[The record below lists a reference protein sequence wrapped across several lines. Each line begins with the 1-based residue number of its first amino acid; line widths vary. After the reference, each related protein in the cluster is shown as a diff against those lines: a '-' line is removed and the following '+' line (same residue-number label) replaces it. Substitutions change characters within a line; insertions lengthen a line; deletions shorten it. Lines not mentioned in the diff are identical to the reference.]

1 MYPFTLK
8 LSTTKKSR
16 WTNSCKWIIIHH
28 TAWWTFQSNMKY
40 LSESKAQASV
50 HFVIWENW
58 EVWKIWDPKDILWHA
73 WNWSRWNIGNVN
85 TQFLW
90 IEVVWYWEYNLNQ
103 FIRLTDL
110 VEYLMGNFNIPNDMI
125 LRHSDVTQESKFTK
139 EKLLRDW
146 RRKVKK
152 FDIWLSFFRDN
163 DWFKMWRNKLIPRKE
178 SRFNS

>member
-1 MYPFTLK
+1 
-8 LSTTKKSR
+8 
-16 WTNSCKWIIIHH
+16 
-28 TAWWTFQSNMKY
+28 MKY

-73 WNWSRWNIGNVN
+73 GNWNRWNIGNVN

-110 VEYLMGNFNIPNDMI
+110 VEYLMGNFNIPNNMI
-125 LRHSDVTQESKFTK
+125 LRHSDVTQERNFSK
-139 EKLLRDW
+139 
-146 RRKVKK
+146 
-152 FDIWLSFFRDN
+152 
-163 DWFKMWRNKLIPRKE
+163 
-178 SRFNS
+178 

>member
-1 MYPFTLK
+1 MYPFTIK
-8 LSTTKKSR
+8 LPTTKKSR
-16 WTNSCKWIIIHH
+16 WENKCLGIIIHH
-28 TAWWTFQSNMKY
+28 TAWWTFTSNAKY

-58 EVWKIWDPKDILWHA
+58 EIAKIWDPKDILRHA
-73 WNWSRWNIGNVN
+73 GNWSWWNIGNVN

-163 DWFKMWRNKLIPRKE
+163 DWFKIWRNKLIPRKE
-178 SRFNS
+178 SRFN

>member
-1 MYPFTLK
+1 
-8 LSTTKKSR
+8 
-16 WTNSCKWIIIHH
+16 
-28 TAWWTFQSNMKY
+28 MKY

-58 EVWKIWDPKDILWHA
+58 EVWKIWDPRDILRHA
-73 WNWSRWNIGNVN
+73 GNGSWWEVGNVN

-90 IEVVWYWEYNLNQ
+90 IEVVWYWEYNLSQ

-110 VEYLMGNFNIPNDMI
+110 VEYLMGNFNIPNNMI
-125 LRHSDVTQESKFTK
+125 LRHSDITQERNFTK

-152 FDIWLSFFRDN
+152 LDIGLSFFRDN
-163 DWFKMWRNKLIPRKE
+163 EGFKIWRSKLIPRKE
-178 SRFNS
+178 SRF